1 MTLASLLKEL
11 EALPPE
17 AQSQVIDFIAFIKAR
32 YKKKQAKKREE
43 KDDFGFGSI
52 KVTKSISLDEM
63 DKAIAQGACAQ

>member
-1 MTLASLLKEL
+1 MTLASVLQEL

>member
-1 MTLASLLKEL
+1 MTLTSVLQEL

-32 YKKKQAKKREE
+32 YKKKQAEKTEA

-52 KVTKSISLDEM
+52 KVAKSISLDEM

>member
-1 MTLASLLKEL
+1 MTLASVLQEL

-43 KDDFGFGSI
+43 KDDLGFGSI